1 MSTEI
6 ETILEGARP
15 PSSSARYVKKSLL
28 RRALGR
34 REVIL
39 LLLNIGFVLVVS
51 QLTPYFLYADNGFA
65 NLRVMFVGMAMETIV
80 MAFMIYLL
88 VGGMFDLSVDGVVNM
103 AAVVTGTLL
112 VQGINLWLAIGVAA
126 ASAVP
131 VGLVN
136 GLAVTKLKMNPLMT
150 TLGTWW
156 IAQGIAFGI
165 AQGISSH
172 TFPDEF
178 KNLGIGAPLGIT
190 MPIWYAIIL
199 LPLSIWILSKTRFG
213 YHVYSTGGNREASRL
228 HGVKVDRVTII
239 SFVLVA
245 LAAAFAGMVYAARL
259 NAGVPQTVNGLNLRV
274 IAGAVI
280 GGCSLSGGEGTILGG
295 MLGLLFMTMLT
306 NASVV
311 LGVSPYWQMC
321 ILGAVLLMA
330 VLADALAKRR
340 APSI

>member
-15 PSSSARYVKKSLL
+15 PSSSSRYVKKSLL

-51 QLTPYFLYADNGFA
+51 QMTPYFLYADNGFA

-112 VQGINLWLAIGVAA
+112 VQGINIWLAIGIAA
-126 ASAVP
+126 ASAVT

-165 AQGISSH
+165 AQGVASH

-178 KNLGIGAPLGIT
+178 KNLGTGAPLGIT

-245 LAAAFAGMVYAARL
+245 LDAAFAGAIYAARL

-280 GGCSLSGGEGTILGG
+280 GGCSLSGGEGSIVGG

-330 VLADALAKRR
+330 VFADALAKRR
-340 APSI
+340 APSV

>member
-1 MSTEI
+1 
-6 ETILEGARP
+6 
-15 PSSSARYVKKSLL
+15 
-28 RRALGR
+28 
-34 REVIL
+34 
-39 LLLNIGFVLVVS
+39 
-51 QLTPYFLYADNGFA
+51 
-65 NLRVMFVGMAMETIV
+65 MAY
-80 MAFMIYLL
+80 MIYLL
-88 VGGMFDLSVDGVVNM
+88 VGGMFDLSVDGTVNM
-103 AAVVTGTLL
+103 AAVVTGALL
-112 VQGINLWLAIGVAA
+112 TQGIPIGLAIGAA
-126 ASAVP
+126 IASAIT

-136 GLAVTKLKMNPLMT
+136 GFAVTKLKMNPLMT

-172 TFPDEF
+172 SFSDEF
-178 KNLGIGAPLGIT
+178 KSLGLGAPLGIT
-190 MPIWYAIIL
+190 MPIWYALIL
-199 LPLSIWILSKTRFG
+199 LPLAVWVLSKTRFG
-213 YHVYSTGGNREASRL
+213 YHIYATGGNREASRL

-245 LAAAFAGMVYAARL
+245 SAAALAGVVYAARL

-330 VLADALAKRR
+330 VGADALAKRR
-340 APSI
+340 APSV